1 MMKEAIRAL
10 ETGPLAEI
18 GVVAFAI
25 AFVLVVLYAFTLSK
39 NERDRAKHLPL
50 DDYEEHAT
58 QPNGQS

>member
-25 AFVLVVLYAFTLSK
+25 AFVLVVLSK

-50 DDYEEHAT
+50 DDYEEQAI